1 MNNTFHPLQQIS
13 FNHAN
18 QAYVVEASAGTGKTW
33 TIERLYIKALLEA
46 SQPSDANLP
55 LSVENILVVTFTNDA
70 TNELKQRIATQIQT
84 SINTLIAMNKQG
96 LESKDDIF
104 LAYLATRTEQFEKD
118 VTLLSRALQN
128 FDQSAIYTIHGFCKR
143 VIEDYQFECKTP
155 SQFELVANKGGVIEN
170 LVVDF
175 MRSEIINNPQFKD
188 CIAEVISNLEQL
200 FNSSDFQQTLVE
212 KISAK
217 LPKDMFELLD
227 NSYHLKYNLSNVPA
241 SLALLSQSELS
252 EEDKRQAKAQF
263 LAYLM
268 QHLASKFPAVN
279 ELSGVLSYDDL
290 IQKVA
295 DSLKTNLIDADS
307 NSSNIL
313 ADKIYQQFP
322 VAFIDEF
329 QDTDSLQWQIFS
341 QIYHLQ
347 SSTRRGNVVVVGDPK
362 QAIYRFR
369 GADIDTYLAA
379 RSQIGAKLEL
389 KHNFRSHPEIMNF
402 VNQLFSLDN
411 QNCSSETSFL
421 GSGIDYSEVVAAASK
436 SELYLPERHELN
448 ALTHEHSINVEFSDA
463 AVQIVAING
472 VSADERRK
480 RLLMAISFEILALL
494 KLNPELKG
502 KIAIL
507 VSKNSEASELV
518 KFLAKYG
525 LKAAELKL
533 GNIFATSSAL
543 DLYHIL
549 LAISDLNNRRNF
561 MRALSTQ
568 LLNLDLASL
577 NLESNPDNN
586 QFELLQQQF
595 FAYKEIWE
603 RQGIISLVYHLVQDI
618 IANHS
623 KLEQIHHPE
632 ALIHSSLTVS
642 KLRSESPTS
651 ISNLFEYTSSAIV
664 SHRELANIWQL
675 AELLNKQASKLHNQ
689 AELLYW
695 FLHKTHDAQTNLES
709 DLDGNNE
716 ELVRLDNDDEQ
727 IIITTQHK
735 AKGLEYEILF
745 CPFFKSGIKLDGT
758 YDFNY
763 RRPFFSN
770 FRDEHGMR
778 SELIMDTTLGTQIIA
793 NDNKEAHRLNYVALT
808 RAKQRLYIYL
818 KQPTITKGTGKYNS
832 NQRPDKIAELFG
844 YVEKDPQDNSHKLFS
859 YANFF
864 SDDPS
869 LALKQPALLSGVAVY
884 NRNSLR
890 EEDLQALRFISP
902 PRTASAND
910 FNTMYAEFNAQ
921 RCYTRQSYTA
931 LTTHGTEDF
940 DVSDYFV
947 KNEAPQITAPNYRY
961 SILTNGQL
969 RGASFGVLF
978 HSLCEAYPF
987 SQAQLQQLLQQEN
1000 LSADDGYDYPAQFS
1014 AMLEETFSYP
1024 LIDDLCLRDLRGKS
1038 LHELEF
1044 NLLIKD
1050 SHSLREQIADLL
1062 AGYFGDT
1069 HPFTRSCQML
1079 DKIEAGFLV
1088 GFIDL
1093 FFEYQGKYWIL
1104 DYKTNTL
1111 TNYAHAKN
1119 HLATDSQLV
1128 ESMADHHYYLQYL
1141 LYLVAVKRYLEQRL
1155 GIADATEL
1163 LGGAIYFYV
1172 RGIFTEQPSSGDG
1185 VYLDTAC
1192 QNLVRELDLLFR
1204 GVSDAE

>member
-1 MNNTFHPLQQIS
+1 MNNILHPLQQIS

-33 TIERLYIKALLEA
+33 TIERLYIKALLES
-46 SQPSDANLP
+46 SQPYDSSLP

-84 SINTLIAMNKQG
+84 TINTLIVMNKQS
-96 LESKDDIF
+96 LDSKDDIF

-143 VIEDYQFECKTP
+143 IIEDYQFECKTP
-155 SQFELVANKGGVIEN
+155 SEFELVTNKGRLIEN

-188 CIAEVISNLEQL
+188 CIAEVLSNLEQL
-200 FNSSDFQQTLVE
+200 FNSSDFQQSLVE

-227 NSYHLKYNLSNVPA
+227 NNYHLKYNLSNVPA
-241 SLALLSQSELS
+241 SLALLTQSELS

-268 QHLASKFPAVN
+268 QHLAAKFPAVN

-295 DSLKTNLIDADS
+295 DSLKANLINADS
-307 NSSNIL
+307 SSSNIL

-341 QIYHLQ
+341 QIYRLQ
-347 SSTRRGNVVVVGDPK
+347 QSVRRGNVVVVGDPK

-379 RSQIGAKLEL
+379 RSQIGTKLEL

-402 VNQLFSLDN
+402 VNQLFSLEN
-411 QNCSSETSFL
+411 QNCTSETSFL
-421 GSGIDYSEVVAAASK
+421 GSGIDYSEVVAAASDNG
-436 SELYLPERHELN
+436 LYLPERHELN
-448 ALTHEHSINVEFSDA
+448 ALARNNSINVEFSDA
-463 AVQIVAING
+463 PVQIVAING

-549 LAISDLNNRRNF
+549 LAISDLNNRKNF

-603 RQGIISLVYHLVQDI
+603 RQGIISLVYHLIQDVI
-618 IANHS
+618 TNHPQQDS
-623 KLEQIHHPE
+623 
-632 ALIHSSLTVS
+632 
-642 KLRSESPTS
+642 
-651 ISNLFEYTSSAIV
+651 IV

-770 FRDEHGMR
+770 FRDEGGMR

-818 KQPTITKGTGKYNS
+818 KQPTITKSTGKYNS
-832 NQRPDKIAELFG
+832 NQRPDKIGELFG
-844 YVEKDPQDNSHKLFS
+844 YVEKDPQDNSHNLFS

-864 SDDPS
+864 AEDAS
-869 LALKQPALLSGVAVY
+869 LALKQPALLPGVAVY

-890 EEDLQALRFISP
+890 EEDLQALKFTSP
-902 PRTASAND
+902 PRTDNINN
-910 FNTMYAEFNAQ
+910 FNTMFSEFRGQ
-921 RCYTRQSYTA
+921 KVYTRQSYTA
-931 LTTHGTEDF
+931 LTTHGAEDF
-940 DVSDYFV
+940 DISDYFV
-947 KNEAPQITAPNYRY
+947 KNETQQITAPNYRY
-961 SILTNGQL
+961 SILSSGQL

-1000 LSADDGYDYPAQFS
+1000 LSVDDEHDYPTQFS

-1024 LIDDLCLRDLRGKS
+1024 LIDDLCLRDLRERS

-1062 AGYFGDT
+1062 ARYFGDT
-1069 HPFTRSCQML
+1069 HPFTSSCRML

-1119 HLATDSQLV
+1119 HLATESQLV

-1163 LGGAIYFYV
+1163 LGGAVYFYV
-1172 RGIFTEQPSSGDG
+1172 RGIFTEQLSSGDG
-1185 VYLDTAC
+1185 IYLDTGC

>member
-1 MNNTFHPLQQIS
+1 MNNTLHPLQQIS
-13 FNHAN
+13 FNHPN

-33 TIERLYIKALLEA
+33 TIERLYIKALLES
-46 SQPSDANLP
+46 SQPYDVSLP

-84 SINTLIAMNKQG
+84 TINTLIVMNKQS
-96 LESKDDIF
+96 LDSKDDIF

-143 VIEDYQFECKTP
+143 IIEDYQFECKTP
-155 SQFELVANKGGVIEN
+155 SQFELVANKGRLIEN

-188 CIAEVISNLEQL
+188 CIAEVLSNLEQL
-200 FNSSDFQQTLVE
+200 FNSSDFQQSLVE

-227 NSYHLKYNLSNVPA
+227 NNYHLKYNLSNVPA
-241 SLALLSQSELS
+241 SLALLTQSELS

-268 QHLASKFPAVN
+268 QHLAAKFPAVN

-295 DSLKTNLIDADS
+295 DSLKANLINADS
-307 NSSNIL
+307 SSSNIL

-347 SSTRRGNVVVVGDPK
+347 QSDRRGNVVVVGDPK

-379 RSQIGAKLEL
+379 RSQIGTKLEL

-402 VNQLFSLDN
+402 VNQLFSLEN
-411 QNCSSETSFL
+411 QNCTSETSFL

-436 SELYLPERHELN
+436 NELYLPELHELN
-448 ALTHEHSINVEFSDA
+448 ALARNNSINVEFSDA
-463 AVQIVAING
+463 PVQIVAING

-549 LAISDLNNRRNF
+549 LAISDLNNRKNF

-603 RQGIISLVYHLVQDI
+603 RQGIISLVYHLIQDVI
-618 IANHS
+618 TNHPQQDS
-623 KLEQIHHPE
+623 
-632 ALIHSSLTVS
+632 
-642 KLRSESPTS
+642 
-651 ISNLFEYTSSAIV
+651 IV

-770 FRDEHGMR
+770 FRDENGMR

-818 KQPTITKGTGKYNS
+818 KQPTITKSTGKYNS
-832 NQRPDKIAELFG
+832 NQRPDKIGELFG
-844 YVEKDPQDNSHKLFS
+844 YVEKDPQDNSHNLFS

-864 SDDPS
+864 AEDAS
-869 LALKQPALLSGVAVY
+869 LALKQPALLPGVAVY

-890 EEDLQALRFISP
+890 EEDLQALKFTSP
-902 PRTASAND
+902 PRTDNINN
-910 FNTMYAEFNAQ
+910 FNTMFSEFRGQ
-921 RCYTRQSYTA
+921 KVYTRQSYTA
-931 LTTHGTEDF
+931 LTTHGAEDF
-940 DVSDYFV
+940 DISDYFV
-947 KNEAPQITAPNYRY
+947 KNETQQITAPNYRY
-961 SILTNGQL
+961 SILSSGQL

-1000 LSADDGYDYPAQFS
+1000 LSVDDEHDYPTQFS

-1024 LIDDLCLRDLRGKS
+1024 LIDDLCLRDLRERS

-1062 AGYFGDT
+1062 ARYFGDT
-1069 HPFTRSCQML
+1069 HPFTSSCRML

-1119 HLATDSQLV
+1119 HLAVESQLV

-1155 GIADATEL
+1155 GIADATGL
-1163 LGGAIYFYV
+1163 LGGAVYFYV
-1172 RGIFTEQPSSGDG
+1172 RGIFTEQLSSGDG
-1185 VYLDTAC
+1185 IYLDTNC

-1204 GVSDAE
+1204 GVSNAE

>member
-1 MNNTFHPLQQIS
+1 MNNTLHPLQQIS

-33 TIERLYIKALLEA
+33 TIERLYIKALLES
-46 SQPSDANLP
+46 SQPYDVSLP

-84 SINTLIAMNKQG
+84 TINTLIVMNKQS
-96 LESKDDIF
+96 LDSKDDIF
-104 LAYLATRTEQFEKD
+104 LAYLATRAEQFEKD

-143 VIEDYQFECKTP
+143 IIEDYQFECKTP
-155 SQFELVANKGGVIEN
+155 SQFELVANKGRLIEN

-188 CIAEVISNLEQL
+188 CIAEVLSNLEQL
-200 FNSSDFQQTLVE
+200 FNSSDFQQSLVE

-217 LPKDMFELLD
+217 LPKDMFELFD
-227 NSYHLKYNLSNVPA
+227 NNYQLKYNLSNVSA

-295 DSLKTNLIDADS
+295 DSLKANLIDADS

-347 SSTRRGNVVVVGDPK
+347 QSVRRGNVVVVGDPK

-411 QNCSSETSFL
+411 QNCTSETSFL

-436 SELYLPERHELN
+436 NELYLPERQELN
-448 ALTHEHSINVEFSDA
+448 TLARNNSINVEFSDA
-463 AVQIVAING
+463 PVQIVAING

-549 LAISDLNNRRNF
+549 LAISDLNNRKSF

-603 RQGIISLVYHLVQDI
+603 RQGIISLVYHLIQDV
-618 IANHS
+618 IANHPQQDS
-623 KLEQIHHPE
+623 
-632 ALIHSSLTVS
+632 
-642 KLRSESPTS
+642 
-651 ISNLFEYTSSAIV
+651 IV

-770 FRDEHGMR
+770 FRDEDGMR

-818 KQPTITKGTGKYNS
+818 KQPTITKSTGKYNS
-832 NQRPDKIAELFG
+832 NQRPDKIGELFG
-844 YVEKDPQDNSHKLFS
+844 YVEKDPQDNSHRLFS

-864 SDDPS
+864 GEDPS

-890 EEDLQALRFISP
+890 EEDLQVLKFTSP
-902 PRTASAND
+902 PRTASANE

-931 LTTHGTEDF
+931 LTTHGSEDF
-940 DVSDYFV
+940 DASDYFV
-947 KNEAPQITAPNYRY
+947 KNEAAQITAPNYRY
-961 SILTNGQL
+961 SILSSGQL

-1000 LSADDGYDYPAQFS
+1000 LSADDEHDYPAQFS
-1014 AMLEETFSYP
+1014 AMLEETFNYP
-1024 LIDDLCLRDLRGKS
+1024 LIDDLCLRDLRERS

-1050 SHSLREQIADLL
+1050 SHSLREQIAGLL
-1062 AGYFGDT
+1062 ARYFGDA
-1069 HPFTRSCQML
+1069 HPFTRSCRML

-1119 HLATDSQLV
+1119 HLATESQLV

-1155 GIADATEL
+1155 GLVDATEL
-1163 LGGAIYFYV
+1163 LGGAVYFYV
-1172 RGIFTEQPSSGDG
+1172 RGIFTEQLSSGDG
-1185 VYLDTAC
+1185 IYLDTAC

-1204 GVSDAE
+1204 GVSNAE

>member
-1 MNNTFHPLQQIS
+1 MNNTLHPLQQIS
-13 FNHAN
+13 FSHAN

-33 TIERLYIKALLEA
+33 TIERLYIKALLES
-46 SQPSDANLP
+46 SQPYDSNLP

-84 SINTLIAMNKQG
+84 TINTLIVMNKQS
-96 LESKDDIF
+96 LDIKDDIF
-104 LAYLATRTEQFEKD
+104 LTYLATRSEQFEKD

-143 VIEDYQFECKTP
+143 IIEDYQFECKTP
-155 SQFELVANKGGVIEN
+155 SQFELVANKNRLIET
-170 LVVDF
+170 LVLDF
-175 MRSEIINNPQFKD
+175 VRSEIINNSQLKD
-188 CIAEVISNLEQL
+188 SIAVVLSNLEQL
-200 FNSSDFQQTLVE
+200 FNTSDSQQTLVE

-217 LPKDMFELLD
+217 LPKDMFELLG
-227 NSYHLKYNLSNVPA
+227 NSYRLKYNLSNVSA
-241 SLALLSQSELS
+241 NLSSLSQSELG
-252 EEDKRQAKAQF
+252 EEDKRQTKAQF

-268 QHLASKFPAVN
+268 QHIAAKFPAVN

-295 DSLKTNLIDADS
+295 DSLKPNLLETDF
-307 NSSNIL
+307 NSPNIL

-347 SSTRRGNVVVVGDPK
+347 QPVRRGNVVVVGDPK

-379 RSQIGAKLEL
+379 RSQIGTKLEL

-402 VNQLFSLDN
+402 VNQLFNLDN
-411 QNCSSETSFL
+411 QNCNSENSFL
-421 GSGIDYSEVVAAASK
+421 GNGIDYPEVVAAASK
-436 SELYLPERHELN
+436 SDLFLPESHALN
-448 ALTHEHSINVEFSDA
+448 ALARSNSINIEFSDA
-463 AVQIVAING
+463 PVQIVAING
-472 VSADERRK
+472 ASADERRK
-480 RLLMAISFEILALL
+480 RLLMAICCEILALL
-494 KLNPELKG
+494 KINPELKG

-549 LAISDLNNRRNF
+549 LAIGDLNNRKNF

-568 LLNLDLASL
+568 LLNLNLADL
-577 NLESNPDNN
+577 NPANNPNNN

-603 RQGIISLVYHLVQDI
+603 RQGIISLVYHLIQDV
-618 IANHS
+618 IANH
-623 KLEQIHHPE
+623 PD
-632 ALIHSSLTVS
+632 
-642 KLRSESPTS
+642 
-651 ISNLFEYTSSAIV
+651 SNAIV

-695 FLHKTHDAQTNLES
+695 FLNKTHDAQTNLES

-735 AKGLEYEILF
+735 AKGLEYDILF
-745 CPFFKSGIKLDGT
+745 CPFFKSGIKLDGA

-770 FRDEHGMR
+770 FRDESGMR
-778 SELIMDTTLGTQIIA
+778 SELIMDTQLGSKIIA

-818 KQPTITKGTGKYNS
+818 KQPTITKSTGKYNT

-844 YVEKDPQDNSHKLFS
+844 YVEKDPQDNSHHLFS

-869 LALKQPALLSGVAVY
+869 LALKQPALLPGVTVY
-884 NRNSLR
+884 HRNNLR
-890 EEDLQALRFISP
+890 EEDLQILRFNP
-902 PRTASAND
+902 SAHSDSSQN
-910 FNTMYAEFNAQ
+910 FNIMSNEFSGH
-921 RCYTRQSYTA
+921 RSYTRQSYTA

-940 DVSDYFV
+940 EVSDYFV
-947 KNEAPQITAPNYRY
+947 KNEPRQITAPNYRY
-961 SILTNGQL
+961 SVLSDGQL

-987 SQAQLQQLLQQEN
+987 SQEQLRQLLQQEN
-1000 LSADDGYDYPAQFS
+1000 LDTENEHDYPAQFS

-1024 LIDDLCLRDLRGKS
+1024 LIDNLCLRDLKEKS

-1050 SHSLREQIADLL
+1050 SYLLRGQIADLL
-1062 AGYFGDT
+1062 AEYYGT
-1069 HPFTRSCQML
+1069 RHLFTRACRML

-1093 FFEYQGKYWIL
+1093 FFEYQGKYWVL

-1111 TNYAHAKN
+1111 TDYTHAKN
-1119 HLATDSQLV
+1119 HLATDNQLV

-1155 GIADATEL
+1155 GIEDASEL
-1163 LGGAIYFYV
+1163 LGGAVYFYV
-1172 RGIFTEQPSSGDG
+1172 RGIFTEEVSKGDG
-1185 VYLDTAC
+1185 IYLDTNC
-1192 QNLVRELDLLFR
+1192 QSLVRKLDLLFR
-1204 GVSDAE
+1204 GDSNAE

>member
-1 MNNTFHPLQQIS
+1 MNNTLHPLQQIS

-33 TIERLYIKALLEA
+33 TIERLYIKALLES
-46 SQPSDANLP
+46 SQPYDVSLP

-84 SINTLIAMNKQG
+84 TINALIVMNKQG
-96 LESKDDIF
+96 LDIGEDIF
-104 LAYLATRTEQFEKD
+104 LAYLATRAELFEKD

-143 VIEDYQFECKTP
+143 IIEDYQFECKTP
-155 SQFELVANKGGVIEN
+155 SQFELVANKGRLIEN

-188 CIAEVISNLEQL
+188 CIAEVLSNLEQL
-200 FNSSDFQQTLVE
+200 FNSSDFQQSLVE

-227 NSYHLKYNLSNVPA
+227 NGYQLKYNLSNVPA

-268 QHLASKFPAVN
+268 QHLAAKFPAVN

-295 DSLKTNLIDADS
+295 DSLKANLIDTDS
-307 NSSNIL
+307 SSSNIL

-329 QDTDSLQWQIFS
+329 QDTDSLQWQIFN

-347 SSTRRGNVVVVGDPK
+347 QSTRRGNVVVVGDPK

-379 RSQIGAKLEL
+379 RSQIGTKLEL

-411 QNCSSETSFL
+411 QNCTSETSFL
-421 GSGIDYSEVVAAASK
+421 GSGIDYSEVVAAASNN
-436 SELYLPERHELN
+436 ELYLPERHELN
-448 ALTHEHSINVEFSDA
+448 TLARDNSINVEFSDA
-463 AVQIVAING
+463 PVQLVAING

-507 VSKNSEASELV
+507 VSKNSEANELV

-549 LAISDLNNRRNF
+549 LAISDLNNRKNF

-586 QFELLQQQF
+586 LFELLQQQF
-595 FAYKEIWE
+595 FTYKEIWE
-603 RQGIISLVYHLVQDI
+603 RQGIISLVYHLIQDV

-623 KLEQIHHPE
+623 
-632 ALIHSSLTVS
+632 ST
-642 KLRSESPTS
+642 
-651 ISNLFEYTSSAIV
+651 SAIV

-695 FLHKTHDAQTNLES
+695 FLHKTHDAQSNLES

-770 FRDEHGMR
+770 FRDENGMR
-778 SELIMDTTLGTQIIA
+778 SELIMDTMLGTQIIA

-818 KQPTITKGTGKYNS
+818 KQPTITKSTGKYNS
-832 NQRPDKIAELFG
+832 NQRPDKIGELFG
-844 YVEKDPQDNSHKLFS
+844 YVEKDPQDNSHNLFS

-864 SDDPS
+864 AEDPS
-869 LALKQPALLSGVAVY
+869 LALKQPALLPGVAVY

-890 EEDLQALRFISP
+890 EEDLQALKFTAP
-902 PRTASAND
+902 PRTASANE
-910 FNTMYAEFNAQ
+910 FYTMYAEFNAQ

-931 LTTHGTEDF
+931 LTTHGAEDF
-940 DVSDYFV
+940 DISDYFV
-947 KNEAPQITAPNYRY
+947 KNEAQQIATPNYRY
-961 SILTNGQL
+961 SILSDGQL

-987 SQAQLQQLLQQEN
+987 SPTQLQQLLQQEN
-1000 LSADDGYDYPAQFS
+1000 LSADDEHDYPAQFS

-1024 LIDDLCLRDLRGKS
+1024 LIDDLCLRDLRERS

-1062 AGYFGDT
+1062 ARYYGDT
-1069 HPFTRSCQML
+1069 HPFTRSCRML
-1079 DKIEAGFLV
+1079 DKVEAGFLV

-1111 TNYAHAKN
+1111 TDYTHAKN
-1119 HLATDSQLV
+1119 HLAIESQLV

-1155 GIADATEL
+1155 GLADATEL
-1163 LGGAIYFYV
+1163 LGGAVYFYV
-1172 RGIFTEQPSSGDG
+1172 RGIFTEQLSSGDG
-1185 VYLDTAC
+1185 IYLDTGC

-1204 GVSDAE
+1204 GVSNAE